1 MSSTVELKEKRK
13 PRKKEEKDLLSTKPK
28 KTQLGK
34 KRTTVCDQS
43 LDLCKETRK
52 RIVNKLIKTKEEQ
65 NLLKLTMKQLRKISD
80 RLKIKGTSNLRKDDL
95 IILIVGEWR
104 EIVR

>member
-1 MSSTVELKEKRK
+1 MSIQLKDKRK
-13 PRKKEEKDLLSTKPK
+13 PRKKDEKDLISTKPK
-28 KTQLGK
+28 QTQLGK
-34 KRTTVCDQS
+34 KRTTDTEQS
-43 LDLCKETRK
+43 LDLCREGRK

-80 RLKIKGTSNLRKDDL
+80 RLKIKGTSNLRKDDI

-104 EIVR
+104 KIIR